1 MAWCN
6 LHILTSTPDTQAG
19 SSEQHSGRCLWQ
31 PLSSLT
37 FAAAGHAAARGAGYR
52 AGTRAADVGAER
64 HEQRD
69 GGRAAAVCAACTHTN
84 CRGWLCVCWR
94 CRWYPAPVLLWREH
108 RSTQV
113 ELSAC
118 PQSLHHRTG
127 TARGAVPL
135 VPLTCQACQAAE
147 CIFAEA
153 EWIVLLQVWRRQ
165 QQALGRRLQQLQERQ
180 SLRCATWWS
189 LMRRRRAWSS
199 CPRPG
204 STRACK
210 SEPISSQCMF
220 IDSVTSALKY
230 ADDDIP
236 PA

>member
-1 MAWCN
+1 MHVPN
-6 LHILTSTPDTQAG
+6 L
-19 SSEQHSGRCLWQ
+19 
-31 PLSSLT
+31 
-37 FAAAGHAAARGAGYR
+37 
-52 AGTRAADVGAER
+52 
-64 HEQRD
+64 
-69 GGRAAAVCAACTHTN
+69 CTI
-84 CRGWLCVCWR
+84 
-94 CRWYPAPVLLWREH
+94 
-108 RSTQV
+108 
-113 ELSAC
+113 ELA
-118 PQSLHHRTG
+118 QLG
-127 TARGAVPL
+127 GAVPL